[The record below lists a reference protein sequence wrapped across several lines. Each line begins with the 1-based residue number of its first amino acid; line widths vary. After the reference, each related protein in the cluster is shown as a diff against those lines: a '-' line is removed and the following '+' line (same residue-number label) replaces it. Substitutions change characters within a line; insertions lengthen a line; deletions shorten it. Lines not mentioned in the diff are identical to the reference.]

1 MSAHAAPHRTHT
13 RIASLP
19 AHAHGAL
26 LSPRSIF
33 CADGLT
39 AMGIKPPATFKKA
52 VTTVQLTQFASCITT
67 AIAALFLD
75 VTPVFY
81 NAVQV
86 IMRLPGPHTIPRRRR
101 RPQDDTRLSSFS
113 PFASCVCVWFAGDV
127 SHWHAET
134 LSAAAPRQEEEGGRR
149 DPDRPA
155 DTRRE
160 GGHEVEGGLS
170 LPAAAGSGGAR
181 SDRSIEGGFEM
192 RWAGSREVD
201 VDGYGV
207 AALVRSTWS
216 CRFTVLSE
224 PLALS
229 CGGRRARAR
238 VAPGSR
244 ACAVLSIYV

>member
-1 MSAHAAPHRTHT
+1 MYFYCERARRTAPHAHALLLYP
-13 RIASLP
+13 
-19 AHAHGAL
+19 HAHGAL

-207 AALVRSTWS
+207 AALVR
-216 CRFTVLSE
+216 RV
-224 PLALS
+224 P
-229 CGGRRARAR
+229 GR
-238 VAPGSR
+238 VALLCYRNPWLSR
-244 ACAVLSIYV
+244 VVGAGRVRV